1 LRATS
6 VLQDGRSQGPAC
18 VVLAAWWGRLN
29 DDVRVPVEPIQTKEL
44 FHIKTNCY
52 QGQLALHN
60 PRPETLKDK
69 RLLSPTPDARASW
82 SGRADLELK
91 VCSCCQ

>member
-1 LRATS
+1 MVQSQSHNRAKLMLKWTRE
-6 VLQDGRSQGPAC
+6 VAAGVP
-18 VVLAAWWGRLN
+18 VV

-69 RLLSPTPDARASW
+69 RFNFGWNFLFLVD
-82 SGRADLELK
+82 
-91 VCSCCQ
+91 